1 MEILNIL
8 SSIYLF
14 FLFFALFTTVI
25 FYFFEKIKD
34 LFIKNLSKNFL
45 FITVFPVLISFYITL
60 YTYWEQSRCPEN
72 NIFDGHTRCAGING
86 IIHIAL
92 NAIPGEAKNT
102 VILLKVLAIILM
114 IISCLKIC
122 SLLLST
128 GRFYKSFSKTF
139 LLPSERV
146 NILSEKINK
155 NLESSIRFQEAH
167 IPVKYT
173 GIIGLLKPVVIL
185 PEQLTATLNDRELE
199 GLMYHEAGHIIN
211 RDNPVRLIILLCNSL
226 LFFLPL
232 KFYKEWDRNRDLECD
247 KFSAFHTDSPL
258 CVASALVKTVELSTT
273 ASEDYAFSCF
283 GKTSI
288 RIRLEKLIEYSKD
301 KNSFIIEHVSSLL
314 LLKNMSFYILFF
326 FFIILLK
333 QIFNIEHC
341 FMELLINI

>member
-1 MEILNIL
+1 MKILNIL

-14 FLFFALFTTVI
+14 FLFVALFTTVI
-25 FYFFEKIKD
+25 FYFFEKIKH

-45 FITVFPVLISFYITL
+45 FIAVFPVLISFYITL
-60 YTYWEQSRCPEN
+60 YTYWEQSKCPEN
-72 NIFDGHTRCAGING
+72 NIFDGHTRCTGING

-102 VILLKVLAIILM
+102 VIILKVLAIILM
-114 IISCLKIC
+114 IISALKIC

-128 GRFYKSFSKTF
+128 GRFYKSFSKKF
-139 LLPSERV
+139 LPSSERLGR
-146 NILSEKINK
+146 LSEKINK
-155 NLESSIRFQEAH
+155 NLSSSIKFQEALV
-167 IPVKYT
+167 PVKYT

-199 GLMYHEAGHIIN
+199 GLMYHEACHVIN

-232 KFYKEWDRNRDLECD
+232 KFYREWDKNRDLECD
-247 KFSAFHTDSPL
+247 KFSAFYTENPL
-258 CVASALVKTVELSTT
+258 CIASALVKTVELSTT
-273 ASEDYAFSCF
+273 HSEDYAFSCF

-288 RIRLEKLIEYSKD
+288 RLRLEKLIEYSKNR
-301 KNSFIIEHVSSLL
+301 NSFFIEKVSCLL
-314 LLKNMSFYILFF
+314 LLKNMSFYLLFF
-326 FFIILLK
+326 CFIIILK

-341 FMELLINI
+341 VMELLINI